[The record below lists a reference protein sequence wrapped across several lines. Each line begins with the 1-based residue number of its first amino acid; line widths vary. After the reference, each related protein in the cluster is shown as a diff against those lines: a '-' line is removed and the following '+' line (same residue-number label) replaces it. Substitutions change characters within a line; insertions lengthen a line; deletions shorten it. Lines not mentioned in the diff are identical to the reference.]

1 MQASSISTVRGRII
15 PIVAVS
21 LVIGL
26 LVLLGWTLLGPK
38 SADTQQNG
46 RINAPGVFIPFQNR
60 DAPNFSVT
68 DFNTGKKI
76 SLADLKGKTVVL
88 NFWASWCPP
97 CQTEAPLINA
107 YVKNNPSNDVVFVGV
122 AIWDVKSDSENFVQQ
137 YGIQYMNGAD
147 TSGTTAIDYG
157 VAGVPETFIIS
168 PDGKLT
174 GKFPGPI
181 TNADQLTN
189 ALKESTGG

>member
-1 MQASSISTVRGRII
+1 MQASKISTVRGRII

-21 LVIGL
+21 LVVGL
-26 LVLLGWTLLGPK
+26 LALLAWTLLGPK

-60 DAPNFSVT
+60 DAPNFSFT
-68 DFNTGKKI
+68 DFNTGKKV
-76 SLADLKGKTVVL
+76 SLSDLKGKTVVL

-97 CQTEAPLINA
+97 CQTEAPLINDYA
-107 YVKNNPSNDVVFVGV
+107 KSNASGDVVVVGV
-122 AIWDVKSDSENFVQQ
+122 AVWDVKSDSEKFIQQ
-137 YGIQYMNGAD
+137 YGIQYMNGSDA
-147 TSGTTAIDYG
+147 SGTIAIDYG

-168 PDGKLT
+168 PDGKLK
-174 GKFPGPI
+174 GKFPGAVN
-181 TNADQLTN
+181 TADQLTN